1 MAYYMEPTKKVFD
14 EEETMR
20 KLVQKNNSGV
30 DDVFHV
36 KSIKLANLL
45 MEKYGFKLLK
55 VEPNPDNPR
64 YQLFSFENTEELQKV
79 VNDYIKE
86 SREAMF
92 DFGVGI
98 HKLKVGEKITRKGW
112 AKKQVYLCLV
122 PADENNKIGSY
133 IGIRTGFGT
142 ITPFVASAI
151 DLLAEDWVN
160 YNENRKDD
168 VAHD

>member
-1 MAYYMEPTKKVFD
+1 MEPTKQIFN
-14 EEETMR
+14 EEETM
-20 KLVQKNNSGV
+20 KKMIQKNTNDTGNI
-30 DDVFHV
+30 FHV

-45 MEKYGFKLLK
+45 MEEHGFKLLK

-64 YQLFSFENTEELQKV
+64 FQLFSFENSDELQKI

-86 SREAMF
+86 SRDSMF
-92 DFGVGI
+92 DFGIGI

-122 PADENNKIGSY
+122 PANEEKNIGSY
-133 IGIRTGFGT
+133 IGIKTGIGT
-142 ITPFVASAI
+142 VMPFVASAI

-160 YNENRKDD
+160 YNESRKDD
-168 VAHD
+168 EVND